1 MFKPTPLLTRLG
13 LLPPS
18 ETIGQPVAWDR
29 ISYGLTAF
37 LLAAGAGGAHRP
49 MGYSPEVESPKPPRA
64 LTYHGLLTCGGKPVP
79 G

>member
-64 LTYHGLLTCGGKPVP
+64 LTYHGLLT
-79 G
+79 